1 MRITKIRYGRIAC
14 VVLTI
19 VLILFM
25 CLLTQ
30 FDIRSSRVQLA
41 HGSFLH
47 RNIAS
52 MGQKFNNFFQKQVF
66 KLKYE
71 DVHCKK
77 KPENETLRYE
87 KRVLALAEQINFK
100 DSHSIF
106 HANTGC
112 NYWLQAFKTKFKNV
126 KIGGAS
132 LDDDA
137 VDYAKRYFNDT
148 RNVFGKIVRKKNS
161 QDFSLSDQTLQYDHA
176 MIYGGLQENM
186 ELPAQCSLVKQ
197 LLQMVKAGGSV
208 YIGRNMEKDTC
219 DFVHKYAN
227 YIVAPPCYW
236 EDVCLKQRAGVAE
249 IYYIRERDLF
259 NDPSIDECLTAV
271 FIHKKIVVSANKGGV
286 REEHLEKRRYKP
298 HPKMF
303 HCDNT
308 STLPALPINQTIATA
323 LSVFP
328 VRSLSK
334 SFEKFKEARK
344 NAKAQANSTKA

>member
-1 MRITKIRYGRIAC
+1 MRITRIRYGRIGC
-14 VVLTI
+14 VILTI
-19 VLILFM
+19 VLVLFM

-47 RNIAS
+47 RNIAT
-52 MGQKFNNFFQKQVF
+52 MGQKFNNFFQKKVF

-71 DVHCKK
+71 DIHCKK
-77 KPENETLRYE
+77 KPENQTLRYE
-87 KRVLALAEQINFK
+87 RRVLVLADQLNFK

-106 HANTGC
+106 DANTGC
-112 NYWLQAFKTKFKNV
+112 NYWLRAFKEKFKNI

-132 LDDDA
+132 LNDDA

-148 RNVFGKIVRKKNS
+148 QNRFGKIVKKDDS
-161 QDFSLSDQTLQYDHA
+161 QGFRLSVNELQYDHA
-176 MIYGGLQENM
+176 MIYGGLQEDM
-186 ELPAQCSLVKQ
+186 ELPAQCTLVQ
-197 LLQMVKAGGSV
+197 RLLQIVKPGGSL

-236 EDVCLKQRAGVAE
+236 EAVCLGRNGIAE
-249 IYYIRERDLF
+249 IYYIKERDLF
-259 NDPSIDECLTAV
+259 NDPSIDECFTAV
-271 FIHKKIVVSANKGGV
+271 FIHKKIVVSENRGGL
-286 REEHLEKRRYKP
+286 REEHLGKQRYKP
-298 HPKMF
+298 HPNMF
-303 HCDNT
+303 HCDVT
-308 STLPALPINQTIATA
+308 PTESALAINQTMNSA

-334 SFEKFKEARK
+334 SFEMFQKARK
-344 NAKAQANSTKA
+344 TAKALANSTKQ